1 MKNMATDER
10 DASNDSSKSKHNI
23 SFEVHDSF
31 SKDLIDRYDGFILD
45 QFGVLHNG
53 VNGLEGAPDLVRK
66 LASACSEYGNKKLV
80 ILSNSSS
87 SSESCKAKLPT
98 LGFDPKDFV
107 NAVTSGEEAGRY
119 IRNEYA
125 TSTNGDVDVDVD
137 VDQKKKKKRKALW
150 FTWKSPKTPSP
161 LRFLELCGNVPVT
174 VDPNE
179 ADYVILHGVDVL
191 RGPGEDGTAPEISLG
206 DFHTSGK
213 MNENNS
219 KDDGKDDDG
228 SSTTNNTTTTTTIDS
243 VLQTCVDRGLP
254 MVCANPDF
262 IMVKPNGS
270 MGHMPGTIAKRYEE
284 LGGTCVSFGKP
295 HVPHFEACLRD
306 LDLPRHRVVHV
317 GDSLHHDVKG
327 ANDAGIDSVFVAGGI
342 HRTELESELNAVP
355 NEDALNQ
362 LFEKHSQMPTH
373 VVPMFRM

>member
-1 MKNMATDER
+1 MTTDV
-10 DASNDSSKSKHNI
+10 ASNNKSKNAHNKT
-23 SFEVHDSF
+23 FEVHDSF
-31 SKDLIDRYDGFILD
+31 NKDLIDRYDGFILD

-53 VNGLEGAPDLVRK
+53 INGLEGAPDLVRT
-66 LASACSEYGNKKLV
+66 LENEYNKKLV

-119 IRNEYA
+119 IRDEYA
-125 TSTNGDVDVDVD
+125 TGTAAANANDDGDDGDD
-137 VDQKKKKKRKALW
+137 DNQKKKKEKKALW
-150 FTWKSPKTPSP
+150 FTWESPKTPSP

-179 ADYVILHGVDVL
+179 ADYIILHGVDVL

-213 MNENNS
+213 MDENNNS
-219 KDDGKDDDG
+219 DDGN
-228 SSTTNNTTTTTTIDS
+228 SSAITIES
-243 VLQTCVDRGLP
+243 VLKACADRDLP

-270 MGHMPGTIAKRYEE
+270 TGHMPGTIEKRYEE
-284 LGGTCVSFGKP
+284 LGGTSVSFGKP

-306 LDLPRHRVVHV
+306 LGLPRHKVVHV

-342 HRTELESELNAVP
+342 HRTELGSELNAVP
-355 NEDALNQ
+355 TEDALNE